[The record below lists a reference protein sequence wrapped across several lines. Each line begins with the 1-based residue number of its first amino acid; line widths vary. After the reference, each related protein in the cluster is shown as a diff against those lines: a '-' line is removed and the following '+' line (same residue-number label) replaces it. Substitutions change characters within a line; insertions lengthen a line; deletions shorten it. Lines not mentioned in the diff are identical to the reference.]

1 MPSIGATTS
10 ARYPGGPTTREHRA
24 CHYGARVDESAVAV
38 ALSAVVDELP
48 GGGDHRVGQAA
59 MADAVAA
66 AIVGDRHLVVQ
77 AGTGTGK
84 TLAYLVPAVLSGKTT
99 VVATATKALQDQLA
113 HKDLPFLQKHLPT
126 PFTATVLKG
135 RSNYLCLQRLDEL
148 TEGDAQLELTGTA
161 DGRVSVDDLE
171 ALTEWATVTGTG
183 DRADLDHEP
192 GDLTWAAVSMSSLEC
207 PGAARCPR
215 GDDCFA
221 EDARHAAA
229 ASDVIVVNI
238 HLYGAHIASG
248 GMVLPEHEVLIVDEA
263 HQLEDVISDT
273 CTLELSGGRFRHLAG
288 RVAAVIADD
297 ELRADLEAAGD
308 RLTAALEPHVDR
320 RFRGELPDELV
331 EAITLAGSRVERA
344 NEALRSISSEAG
356 DVQTRKDRALKMTGL
371 LFEELSS
378 SLETADDQVRWV
390 EARSREPALRIA
402 PIAVD
407 ELLDDGVWQHRV
419 GVLTSATIPLGLDER
434 VGLPVD
440 STDQLDAG
448 SPFDF
453 ESHALLYCARDL
465 PDPRE
470 QPYEAAMHDELAALI
485 EAAGGRTLALFTSW
499 RAMEAAA
506 EVLVDR
512 LATPLVIQG
521 ERPKPKLIE
530 QFTAEPATS
539 LFATMS
545 FWQGVD
551 VPGPSLSLVTIDK
564 LPFPRPDEPLLQAR
578 RELARAAGFT
588 TVDLP
593 RAATMLA
600 QGAGRLIRTAE
611 DRGVVA
617 VLDRRLSR
625 ARYGWEIVNA
635 LPPMRR
641 TRDRAEVIARLEQLA
656 YENDE
661 RRNGGDGPG
670 DPQQEDNGDDR
681 SD

>member
-1 MPSIGATTS
+1 M
-10 ARYPGGPTTREHRA
+10 
-24 CHYGARVDESAVAV
+24 
-38 ALSAVVDELP
+38 
-48 GGGDHRVGQAA
+48 
-59 MADAVAA
+59 
-66 AIVGDRHLVVQ
+66 
-77 AGTGTGK
+77 
-84 TLAYLVPAVLSGKTT
+84 
-99 VVATATKALQDQLA
+99 
-113 HKDLPFLQKHLPT
+113 
-126 PFTATVLKG
+126 
-135 RSNYLCLQRLDEL
+135 RS
-148 TEGDAQLELTGTA
+148 
-161 DGRVSVDDLE
+161 
-171 ALTEWATVTGTG
+171 
-183 DRADLDHEP
+183 
-192 GDLTWAAVSMSSLEC
+192 
-207 PGAARCPR
+207 
-215 GDDCFA
+215 
-221 EDARHAAA
+221 
-229 ASDVIVVNI
+229 
-238 HLYGAHIASG
+238 
-248 GMVLPEHEVLIVDEA
+248 
-263 HQLEDVISDT
+263 
-273 CTLELSGGRFRHLAG
+273 
-288 RVAAVIADD
+288 
-297 ELRADLEAAGD
+297 
-308 RLTAALEPHVDR
+308 
-320 RFRGELPDELV
+320 
-331 EAITLAGSRVERA
+331 
-344 NEALRSISSEAG
+344 
-356 DVQTRKDRALKMTGL
+356 
-371 LFEELSS
+371 LSS
-378 SLETADDQVRWV
+378 SLETSDDQVRWV

-440 STDQLDAG
+440 GTDQLDAG

-545 FWQGVD
+545 FWEGVD

-656 YENDE
+656 CDDDE
-661 RRNGGDGPG
+661 RRDGGDGPG